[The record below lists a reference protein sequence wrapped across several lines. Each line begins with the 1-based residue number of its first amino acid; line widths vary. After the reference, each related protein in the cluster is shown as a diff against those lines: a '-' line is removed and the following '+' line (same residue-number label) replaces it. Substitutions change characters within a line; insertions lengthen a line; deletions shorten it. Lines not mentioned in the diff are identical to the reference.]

1 MSKLSEFIQ
10 KRIFSRKNNTKRYQ
24 NILQSSGKKKR
35 AKMLK
40 IFRKAPEKRRHEEGE
55 SGRNK
60 ECSFIYYGL
69 EYSSEVKARREKSE
83 NEKKQIYL
91 GRAFSLGP
99 PFWHSQ
105 AAANKMKVNDTI

>member
-40 IFRKAPEKRRHEEGE
+40 IFRKAPEKRRDEEG
-55 SGRNK
+55 
-60 ECSFIYYGL
+60 
-69 EYSSEVKARREKSE
+69 
-83 NEKKQIYL
+83 KK
-91 GRAFSLGP
+91 
-99 PFWHSQ
+99 
-105 AAANKMKVNDTI
+105 